1 LGFIYLEI
9 INFVKSEAEVEDEL
23 DKVFFMLKNM
33 STLKTLPR
41 IMKSAVFQRFFQL
54 ASYAKLTKEER
65 TMYDISLKRKW
76 DAEAVRMYQ
85 QEQVEGL
92 EKQLGGLEKQLKEAK
107 KAAIEAKQVAIEA
120 KAEGQHQKAIETAL
134 NLKEMGLST
143 HQIAKATGLTIDK
156 IEKLK

>member
-1 LGFIYLEI
+1 M

-41 IMKSAVFQRFFQL
+41 IMNSGVFQRFFQL

-85 QEQVEGL
+85 QEQQKQLVGL
-92 EKQLGGLEKQLKEAK
+92 ERQLKEAK
-107 KAAIEAKQVAIEA
+107 KAIVSAEAQGE
-120 KAEGQHQKAIETAL
+120 QRKAIETAL
-134 NLKEMGLST
+134 RFKEMGLPVSD
-143 HQIAKATGLTIDK
+143 IAKGTGLSIEE
-156 IEKLK
+156 IEKL

>member
-1 LGFIYLEI
+1 M

-41 IMKSAVFQRFFQL
+41 IMNSTVFQRFFQL

-85 QEQVEGL
+85 QEQQKRL
-92 EKQLGGLEKQLKEAK
+92 EGLEKQLKEAIREAK
-107 KAAIEAKQVAIEA
+107 KAEKEA
-120 KAEGQHQKAIETAL
+120 KAKGKAEGLAEGLAEGEHKKSIETAL
-134 NLKEMGLST
+134 NFKKMGLP
-143 HQIAKATGLTIDK
+143 IADIAMGTGLSIEE
-156 IEKLK
+156 IEKLN